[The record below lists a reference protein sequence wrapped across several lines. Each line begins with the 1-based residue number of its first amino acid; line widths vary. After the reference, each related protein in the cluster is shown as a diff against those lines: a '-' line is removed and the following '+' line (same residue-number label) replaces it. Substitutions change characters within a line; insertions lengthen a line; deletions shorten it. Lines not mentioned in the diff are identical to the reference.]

1 MVLQLYVPAHL
12 EMFLHQVFLIFHLSP
27 IDAVEDNLMGDNFGF
42 PFRQARL
49 THLVQTHAWMGKMM
63 EILAILVMERYK
75 DEGDH

>member
-12 EMFLHQVFLIFHLSP
+12 EMLLHRVFIIFHLSP

-49 THLVQTHAWMGKMM
+49 THLVQTHTYVGKMM
-63 EILAILVMERYK
+63 EILTKLAMERYK

>member
-12 EMFLHQVFLIFHLSP
+12 EMLLHQVFLIFHLSP

-49 THLVQTHAWMGKMM
+49 SHLVQTHA
-63 EILAILVMERYK
+63 
-75 DEGDH
+75 